1 MVKNA
6 VSAARGF
13 GHIEKKRQWFHQ
25 FLDFYD
31 LESKMLGREVQS
43 VQSQLQLPVKS
54 GRCREMVNCL
64 RENFI
69 YSEKRARD
77 FVFSSLEA
85 TLFDAGAHAVAPTLA
100 RLSREVAADA
110 RDRAARVGY
119 EFSSWST
126 TTKAV
131 FNSMLAAGVLLSV
144 AGTPVPLDIQA
155 QATLIVGLKSGY
167 RDITEAYLIE
177 CLIRKLGNVSSR
189 DHKALAH
196 ALFRQ
201 FDPNVPVEALEDRVV
216 MLLATLADRVIL
228 RPDGLYASRVDPM

>member
-1 MVKNA
+1 
-6 VSAARGF
+6 
-13 GHIEKKRQWFHQ
+13 
-25 FLDFYD
+25 
-31 LESKMLGREVQS
+31 MLNPELQS

-77 FVFSSLEA
+77 FVFSSLE
-85 TLFDAGAHAVAPTLA
+85 TILSDAEEPGGAPTLA
-100 RLSREVAADA
+100 RLSREVAVDA
-110 RDRAARVGY
+110 RDCADRAGY
-119 EFSSWST
+119 DFSNWST

-131 FNSMLAAGVLLSV
+131 FNSMLAASVLLSSSG
-144 AGTPVPLDIQA
+144 AAVPLDIQA
-155 QATLIVGLKSGY
+155 QATPITGLKSGY

-177 CLIRKLGNVSSR
+177 FLIRKLGNVSTR

-201 FDPNVPVEALEDRVV
+201 FDPNVPVEDLEDRVV
-216 MLLATLADRVIL
+216 ILLATLSDRVML
-228 RPDGLYASRVDPM
+228 RPDGLYASRIDAM